1 MLIEFFNDGF
11 SDLEFVIKLVL
22 CNRDK
27 VSFEF
32 EKRGKSYGFKCW
44 LYSGEKLNFFK
55 FCLCFIFVCRWK
67 IYFLNFERLFV
78 FVCLVY
84 YWKVLC
90 LFVFDFVKDFLLF
103 FCKKKCICIYISMYF
118 VVMCF
123 CKF

>member
-32 EKRGKSYGFKCW
+32 EKEEKVMDLNVDYIVGK
-44 LYSGEKLNFFK
+44 KLNFFK

-67 IYFLNFERLFV
+67 INFLNFERLFV